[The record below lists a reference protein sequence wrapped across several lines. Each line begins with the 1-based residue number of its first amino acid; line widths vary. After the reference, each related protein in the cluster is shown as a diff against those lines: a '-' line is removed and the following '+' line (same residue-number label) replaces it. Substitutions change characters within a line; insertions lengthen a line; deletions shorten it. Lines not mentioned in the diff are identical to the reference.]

1 MLQHQLVL
9 PLLHDL
15 LLVVEVRI
23 ADILHCSL
31 ARLDS
36 RINLVRL
43 QLDKFRFVLRNPYVL
58 PHGAAQALELGKITL
73 RFSGKPLEKLR
84 EFLHSAEELRPSCLT
99 PLDFRREHDLDGR
112 GGISTGL
119 EDFRVYAYRKGV
131 VQDIALKGLLLNFYN
146 IACIRR
152 SEILRVGV
160 LDRLGISLNADYL
173 AVPADRRQAHHLFRF
188 EEKRRECA

>member
-9 PLLHDL
+9 PLFHDL

-36 RINLVRL
+36 RINLIRL

-58 PHGAAQALELGKITL
+58 PYGAAQALELGKIAFGL
-73 RFSGKPLEKLR
+73 SGKPLEKLR
-84 EFLHSAEELRPSCLT
+84 EFLHSTKELRPSCLT
-99 PLDFRREHDLDGR
+99 PLDFRRKHNLDGR

-131 VQDIALKGLLLNFYN
+131 VQDIALKGLLLNFHD

-152 SEILRVGV
+152 SEILRIGV

-173 AVPADRRQAHHLFRF
+173 AVPADRRQEAGSLPFPI
-188 EEKRRECA
+188 